1 MRPCISIRGFVR
13 PSIHPFFRRS
23 VRRSVTPLPKT
34 HVLHLCGLDE
44 ISDCIRLLIIKFGET
59 LSIVKI
65 CPRISISVGPSVRPS
80 FFYASSNI
88 TQRTHR
94 VARLGLFKIW
104 EISTNALNPNCS
116 HRDPLSSLTFPTMI
130 WTCIAPAEI
139 WYHPSGFWTFLGTA
153 SNTIQ
158 E

>member
-1 MRPCISIRGFVR
+1 MRPRISIRGFVR
-13 PSIHPFFRRS
+13 PSVRPFFRRS

-80 FFYASSNI
+80 FFYASS
-88 TQRTHR
+88 
-94 VARLGLFKIW
+94 
-104 EISTNALNPNCS
+104 TNALNPNCS

-139 WYHPSGFWTFLGTA
+139 WYHPSGFWTFLGTEPLIPYK
-153 SNTIQ
+153 STIYQ
-158 E
+158 YTVP